1 MFLPFE
7 AEEIA
12 GIPLSVKLPD
22 NKQLEINWTPPT
34 SPSYKNNVDATIFLA
49 QRNVGV
55 GVIVRDRVENFIAG
69 LSKKIQAP
77 LGTIE
82 AEVKAFKAGI
92 IFAKETGIRD
102 FVLEGDSLVIVQ
114 ALKEWSHAPSS
125 VSPLIYEMLVECHEF
140 RNVVF
145 SHVRRQGNK
154 SAYLLAKQAFGLADF
169 ST

>member
-1 MFLPFE
+1 M
-7 AEEIA
+7 
-12 GIPLSVKLPD
+12 
-22 NKQLEINWTPPT
+22 
-34 SPSYKNNVDATIFLA
+34 DATIFLA

-55 GVIVRDRVENFIAG
+55 GVIVRDHVENFIAG

-114 ALKEWSHAPSS
+114 ALKECSICPFLRF
-125 VSPLIYEMLVECHEF
+125 PFDL
-140 RNVVF
+140 
-145 SHVRRQGNK
+145 
-154 SAYLLAKQAFGLADF
+154 
-169 ST
+169 